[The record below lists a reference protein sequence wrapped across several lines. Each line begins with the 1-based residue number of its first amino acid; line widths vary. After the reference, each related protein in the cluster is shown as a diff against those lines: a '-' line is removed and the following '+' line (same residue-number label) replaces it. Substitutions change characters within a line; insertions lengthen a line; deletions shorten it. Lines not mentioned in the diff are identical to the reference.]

1 DGTGLYHE
9 RQCWELCAVHALNNL
24 LQRPQ
29 FSKQSADSICT
40 DLSPQSVL
48 NPHRSVLGTGN
59 YDVNVIMA
67 ALLSQGLRAVWWDRR
82 SLSPQSVLNPHR
94 SVLGTGNYDVNVI
107 MAALLS
113 QGLRAVWWDRR
124 RSLQCLCVSRPVGFI
139 LNVPSRVSLGLLS
152 LPLRR
157 RHWVAVR
164 RINGLYYNLDSK
176 LKSPVCIG
184 GEEELR
190 LFLGEQL
197 SLDSDSQLLL
207 VVSEEVEEEGSWL
220 LTADGPHVA

>member
-1 DGTGLYHE
+1 MDGAGLYHE

-40 DLSPQSVL
+40 D
-48 NPHRSVLGTGN
+48 
-59 YDVNVIMA
+59 
-67 ALLSQGLRAVWWDRR
+67 
-82 SLSPQSVLNPHR
+82 LSPQSVLNPHR

-164 RINGLYYNLDSK
+164 RINGPYYNLDSK